1 MFSTSS
7 AVQTCT
13 GPALQAAKKVISH
26 VGGKLCLFQ
35 SSLPTLGEGAL
46 KNRENPKFI
55 GTDKEHNLLNAED
68 PWYKENAVDFS
79 RLQVRTGSSSFLVH
93 VKFLCHAVA
102 GGAFF
107 SLLPTC
113 FLLPGGC

>member
-79 RLQVRTGSSSFLVH
+79 RLQVRATL
-93 VKFLCHAVA
+93 L
-102 GGAFF
+102 F
-107 SLLPTC
+107 SL
-113 FLLPGGC
+113 FE